1 MSKILG
7 QYIDDFTD
15 IFFLEINNKND
26 IYLGYNNKEK
36 REVSLKIINKEK
48 YKNYNLLKEALIKE
62 INIVNICKSENILN
76 IFRLLETD
84 KNFILEQEGYDIN
97 LHEYIMNNGPSYY
110 NKEFF
115 KKIAI
120 ELAKVLKIFNDKNIK
135 IMHRKIK
142 SSTVFLKEKNG
153 KYSVKLGDFSQAIF
167 IKDNISEPLDSFYY
181 TAPEIINGEKY
192 NEKCDL
198 WSFGITLYDLY
209 FGELPYGYKP
219 SKNKIIK
226 AISSQE
232 NFIYKKANIPSL
244 DYLFEG
250 LFKINPEKRLN
261 HEQLF
266 QIIFNINF
274 MNKNEKIVLQNEINT
289 VFQTSSILLN
299 KDDDNRIELDDDN
312 NKEKYNNILYYDE
325 NELNMN
331 ALFRDYESFEKET
344 PGAFILCTDMKS
356 FEIIKKEILREMR
369 KNSNIK
375 FNLLT
380 TGSSFNKIITYIQ
393 GDNKFANCF
402 ENLCIYCIN
411 LKKYEAFKKQ
421 YQNKLHDNIYN
432 KREDIIRFIQSTSNN
447 RIRPFKIN
455 QLIDYPNF
463 VKKYQYKYL
472 QIFNHYN
479 DLDNEKYKYYLKKME
494 LYINNKDNNELKKD
508 KFKLLNGFNIDC
520 NNIEN
525 SLNVFIHII
534 YDDLNNFLKEDNIEE
549 CVAYFT
555 SRILKCFSIYS
566 NINKKYYKWNDKS
579 EIYMGTFMNLSE
591 VLQYKRK
598 GKILFSTFNIFYE
611 QKEIAEQLSFRNIS
625 KKIFEDNLKFSVI
638 FILKNKEKDDKSG
651 INIEDFYFN
660 KEKAIMFLP
669 FTILELKNISIDHS
683 NYTADIYLE
692 TLQNK

>member
-62 INIVNICKSENILN
+62 INIVNVCKSENILN

-232 NFIYKKANIPSL
+232 NFIYKRANIPSL

-289 VFQTSSILLN
+289 VFQTSPILLN
-299 KDDDNRIELDDDN
+299 KDDDTRIELDDDN
-312 NKEKYNNILYYDE
+312 NNKEKYN
-325 NELNMN
+325 
-331 ALFRDYESFEKET
+331 R
-344 PGAFILCTDMKS
+344 
-356 FEIIKKEILREMR
+356 
-369 KNSNIK
+369 
-375 FNLLT
+375 
-380 TGSSFNKIITYIQ
+380 
-393 GDNKFANCF
+393 
-402 ENLCIYCIN
+402 
-411 LKKYEAFKKQ
+411 
-421 YQNKLHDNIYN
+421 
-432 KREDIIRFIQSTSNN
+432 
-447 RIRPFKIN
+447 
-455 QLIDYPNF
+455 
-463 VKKYQYKYL
+463 
-472 QIFNHYN
+472 
-479 DLDNEKYKYYLKKME
+479 
-494 LYINNKDNNELKKD
+494 
-508 KFKLLNGFNIDC
+508 
-520 NNIEN
+520 
-525 SLNVFIHII
+525 
-534 YDDLNNFLKEDNIEE
+534 
-549 CVAYFT
+549 
-555 SRILKCFSIYS
+555 
-566 NINKKYYKWNDKS
+566 
-579 EIYMGTFMNLSE
+579 
-591 VLQYKRK
+591 
-598 GKILFSTFNIFYE
+598 
-611 QKEIAEQLSFRNIS
+611 
-625 KKIFEDNLKFSVI
+625 VI
-638 FILKNKEKDDKSG
+638 F
-651 INIEDFYFN
+651 F
-660 KEKAIMFLP
+660 IMMRM
-669 FTILELKNISIDHS
+669 N
-683 NYTADIYLE
+683 
-692 TLQNK
+692 